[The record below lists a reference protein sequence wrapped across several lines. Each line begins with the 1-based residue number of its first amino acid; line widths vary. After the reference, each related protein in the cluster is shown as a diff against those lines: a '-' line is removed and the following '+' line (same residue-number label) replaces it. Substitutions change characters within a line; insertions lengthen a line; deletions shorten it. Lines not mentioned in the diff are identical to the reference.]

1 MDQIKIRAAILQ
13 VVQFAQETSE
23 NLQVFDDCLLA
34 EFDGC
39 PLPDSNR
46 Q

>member
-13 VVQFAQETSE
+13 VVQFAQETSG
-23 NLQVFDDCLLA
+23 NLQVFDGCLLP
-34 EFDGC
+34 ELGGC